1 MQRLH
6 IFRAYYFYGEHMSQR
21 TVTVDGKSIS
31 TDGSI
36 IRDVVRDKRA
46 VAARIDGQL
55 VDLGAP
61 LAEGQDIAT
70 VPADS
75 DEGVHIIRHSAAHVM
90 AEAVKQLFPDAKPTI
105 GPATE
110 DGFYYDFDRE
120 ASFTPE
126 DLEKI
131 EQKMEE
137 LVKADLPFIR
147 KDMSR
152 QEAMAFFR
160 ERGEP
165 YKVEIIQDMDDEV
178 CDVSL
183 YEQGSFVDL
192 CRGPHVPS
200 TGYIKAFK
208 LLSIAGAYWR
218 GDEKNRMLQRIYGT
232 AFGSPKELKNHL
244 NFLEEAKKR
253 DHRKLGRELDLFM
266 FSDDAGPG
274 LVIYMPK
281 GGRLRS
287 LIEEFEKKL
296 HFRRGYDIVYGP
308 NILRGRLW
316 EISGH
321 MDNYKENMYF
331 TELDSQLYGIKPMNC
346 LSHIM
351 IYKSKV
357 RSYRDLPLRY
367 FEMGSVTRNE
377 KSGVIHGLLRTRQFT
392 QDDAHIFCRPDQL
405 IGEIT
410 AIIDMVAEVMAVFGF
425 SYDMEISTRPEQSM
439 GSEEMWDL
447 ATQALKDALDKKGLP
462 YDINEGDGAF
472 YGPKIDV
479 KIKDAIGRSWQCA
492 TIQCDFNLPE
502 RFDIHYIGSDGERHR
517 PVMLHRVI
525 LGSIERFI
533 GVLIEHFA
541 GAFPVWIAPV
551 QAVVMNIT
559 DTQADYA
566 ADVAAR
572 LRASDVRIELD
583 TRNEKI
589 GYKIREARQQKV
601 PYMLIIGDREK
612 EEGTVTVRERSG
624 DQQTMTAD
632 EFIRIVRQAQPVI

>member
-1 MQRLH
+1 
-6 IFRAYYFYGEHMSQR
+6 MSQH

-36 IRDVVRDKRA
+36 IRDVMRDKRA
-46 VAARIDGQL
+46 VAARIDGRL
-55 VDLGAP
+55 VDLGTP

-110 DGFYYDFDRE
+110 DGFYYDFDRSQ
-120 ASFTPE
+120 SFTPE

-131 EQKMEE
+131 EKKMEE

-152 QEAMAFFR
+152 QEATAFFR
-160 ERGEP
+160 EKGEP

-178 CDVSL
+178 CDVSI

-232 AFGSPKELKNHL
+232 AFSSPKDLKSYL

-287 LIEEFEKKL
+287 LIEEFEKRL

-367 FEMGSVTRNE
+367 FELGSVTRNE

-405 IGEIT
+405 IEEIT
-410 AIIDMVAEVMAVFGF
+410 AIIDMVSDVMAVFGF

-439 GSEEMWDL
+439 GSEEMWDM

-502 RFDIHYIGSDGERHR
+502 RFDMHYIGSDGERHR

-541 GAFPVWIAPV
+541 GAFPVWISPV

-559 DTQADYA
+559 DAQADYA

-589 GYKIREARQQKV
+589 GYKIRESRQQKV
-601 PYMLIIGDREK
+601 PYMVIIGDREK
-612 EEGTVTVRERSG
+612 EDGTVTVRERSG
-624 DQQTMTAD
+624 DQKTMTAD
-632 EFIRIVRQAQPVI
+632 ELIRIVREAQPVI

>member
-1 MQRLH
+1 MP
-6 IFRAYYFYGEHMSQR
+6 QR
-21 TVTVDGKSIS
+21 TVTVDGKSVS

-36 IRDVVRDKRA
+36 IRDVIRDKRA
-46 VAARIDGQL
+46 VAVRIDGIPA
-55 VDLGAP
+55 DLSAP
-61 LAEGQDIAT
+61 LAEGQNIQT
-70 VPADS
+70 VSADS
-75 DEGVHIIRHSAAHVM
+75 DEGIHIIRHSAAHVM

-110 DGFYYDFDRE
+110 DGFYYDFDRDE
-120 ASFTPE
+120 SFTPE

-131 EQKMEE
+131 EKKMEE
-137 LVKADLPFIR
+137 LVKADLPFTR
-147 KDMSR
+147 KIMSR
-152 QEAMAFFR
+152 QEAETFF
-160 ERGEP
+160 EKKGEP
-165 YKVEIIQDMDDEV
+165 YKAEIIRDMDDDV

-200 TGYIKAFK
+200 TGHIKAFK

-232 AFGSPKELKNHL
+232 AFGSPKALKDYL

-253 DHRKLGRELDLFM
+253 DHRKLGRELELFM
-266 FSDDAGPG
+266 FADEAGPG

-308 NILRGRLW
+308 SILRGRLW

-321 MDNYKENMYF
+321 MDNYKDNMYF

-346 LSHIM
+346 LSHIL

-367 FEMGSVTRNE
+367 FELGNVTRNE

-405 IGEIT
+405 IDEIT

-439 GSEEMWDL
+439 GSEEMWDM

-541 GAFPVWIAPV
+541 GAFPVWISPV

-559 DTQADYA
+559 DAQADYA
-566 ADVAAR
+566 ADVASR

-601 PYMLIIGDREK
+601 PYMLITGDREK
-612 EEGTVTVRERSG
+612 DEGTVTVRERSG
-624 DQQTMTAD
+624 DQKTMTLE
-632 EFIRIVRQAQPVI
+632 EFIRIIRESHPVI

>member
-1 MQRLH
+1 MP
-6 IFRAYYFYGEHMSQR
+6 QR
-21 TVTVDGKSIS
+21 TVTVDGKSVS

-36 IRDVVRDKRA
+36 IRDVIRDKRA
-46 VAARIDGQL
+46 VAVRIDGIPA
-55 VDLGAP
+55 DLSAP
-61 LAEGQDIAT
+61 LAEGQNIQT
-70 VPADS
+70 VSADS
-75 DEGVHIIRHSAAHVM
+75 DEGIHIIRHSAAHVM

-110 DGFYYDFDRE
+110 DGFYYDFDRDE
-120 ASFTPE
+120 SFTPE

-131 EQKMEE
+131 EKKMEE
-137 LVKADLPFIR
+137 LVKADLPFTR
-147 KDMSR
+147 KIMSR
-152 QEAMAFFR
+152 QEAETFF
-160 ERGEP
+160 EKKGEP
-165 YKVEIIQDMDDEV
+165 YKAEIIRDMDDDV

-200 TGYIKAFK
+200 TGHIKAFK

-232 AFGSPKELKNHL
+232 AFGSPKALKDYL

-253 DHRKLGRELDLFM
+253 DHRKLGRELELFM
-266 FSDDAGPG
+266 FAEEAGPG

-308 NILRGRLW
+308 SILRGRLW

-321 MDNYKENMYF
+321 MDNYKDNMYF

-346 LSHIM
+346 LSHIL

-367 FEMGSVTRNE
+367 FELGNVTRNE

-405 IGEIT
+405 IDEIT

-439 GSEEMWDL
+439 GSEEMWDM

-541 GAFPVWIAPV
+541 GAFPVWISPV

-559 DTQADYA
+559 DAQADYA

-601 PYMLIIGDREK
+601 PYMLITGDREK
-612 EEGTVTVRERSG
+612 DEGTVTVRERSG
-624 DQQTMTAD
+624 DQKTMTLE
-632 EFIRIVRQAQPVI
+632 EFIRIIRESHPVI

>member
-1 MQRLH
+1 
-6 IFRAYYFYGEHMSQR
+6 
-21 TVTVDGKSIS
+21 VDGKSVS

-36 IRDVVRDKRA
+36 IRDVIRDKRA
-46 VAARIDGQL
+46 VAVRIDGIPA
-55 VDLGAP
+55 DLSAP
-61 LAEGQDIAT
+61 LAEGQNIQT
-70 VPADS
+70 VSADS
-75 DEGVHIIRHSAAHVM
+75 DEGIHIIRHSAAHVM

-110 DGFYYDFDRE
+110 DGFYYDFDRDE
-120 ASFTPE
+120 SFTPE

-131 EQKMEE
+131 EKKMEE
-137 LVKADLPFIR
+137 LVKADLPFTR
-147 KDMSR
+147 KIMSR
-152 QEAMAFFR
+152 QEAETFF
-160 ERGEP
+160 EKKGEP
-165 YKVEIIQDMDDEV
+165 YKAEIIRDMDDDV

-200 TGYIKAFK
+200 TGHIKAFK

-232 AFGSPKELKNHL
+232 AFGSPKALKDYL

-253 DHRKLGRELDLFM
+253 DHRKLGRELELFM
-266 FSDDAGPG
+266 FAEEAGPG

-308 NILRGRLW
+308 SILRGRLW

-321 MDNYKENMYF
+321 MDNYKDNMYF

-346 LSHIM
+346 LSHIL

-367 FEMGSVTRNE
+367 FELGNVTRNE

-405 IGEIT
+405 IDEIT

-439 GSEEMWDL
+439 GSEEMWDM

-541 GAFPVWIAPV
+541 GAFPVWISPV

-559 DTQADYA
+559 DAQADYA
-566 ADVAAR
+566 ADVASR

-601 PYMLIIGDREK
+601 PYMLITGDREK
-612 EEGTVTVRERSG
+612 DEGTVTVRERSG
-624 DQQTMTAD
+624 DQKTMTLE
-632 EFIRIVRQAQPVI
+632 EFIRIIRESHPVI

>member
-1 MQRLH
+1 
-6 IFRAYYFYGEHMSQR
+6 MSQR

-46 VAARIDGQL
+46 VAARVGGRL
-55 VDLGAP
+55 VDLSAP
-61 LAEGQDIAT
+61 LDEGQDIET

-110 DGFYYDFDRE
+110 DGFYYDFDRSQ
-120 ASFTPE
+120 SFTPE

-131 EQKMEE
+131 EKKMEE

-152 QEAMAFFR
+152 QEAIAFFR
-160 ERGEP
+160 EKGEP
-165 YKVEIIQDMDDEV
+165 YKVEIIQDMDDDV

-218 GDEKNRMLQRIYGT
+218 GDEKNQMLQRIYGT
-232 AFGSPKELKNHL
+232 AFSSPKELKNYL
-244 NFLEEAKKR
+244 DFLEEAKKR

-331 TELDSQLYGIKPMNC
+331 TELDGQLYGIKPMNC

-367 FEMGSVTRNE
+367 FELGSVTRNE

-405 IGEIT
+405 IDEIT
-410 AIIDMVAEVMAVFGF
+410 AIIDMVADVMAIFGF

-439 GSEEMWDL
+439 GSEEMWDM

-492 TIQCDFNLPE
+492 TIQCDFQMPE
-502 RFDIHYIGSDGERHR
+502 RFDMHYIGSDGERHR

-559 DTQADYA
+559 DAQADYA

-572 LRASDVRIELD
+572 LRANDVRIELD

-601 PYMLIIGDREK
+601 PYMAIMGDREK
-612 EEGTVTVRERSG
+612 EEGTITVRERSG
-624 DQQTMTAD
+624 DQKTMTVD
-632 EFIRIVRQAQPVI
+632 EFIKIIREAQPVI

>member
-1 MQRLH
+1 
-6 IFRAYYFYGEHMSQR
+6 MSQR

-46 VAARIDGQL
+46 VAARIDGRL
-55 VDLGAP
+55 VDLGTP
-61 LAEGQDIAT
+61 LAEGQDIVT

-75 DEGVHIIRHSAAHVM
+75 GEGVHIIRHSAAHVM

-110 DGFYYDFDRE
+110 DGFYYDFDRSQ
-120 ASFTPE
+120 SFTPE

-131 EQKMEE
+131 EKKMEE

-152 QEAMAFFR
+152 QEATAFFR
-160 ERGEP
+160 EKGEP

-178 CDVSL
+178 CDVSI

-232 AFGSPKELKNHL
+232 AFGSPKDLKSYL

-367 FEMGSVTRNE
+367 FELGSVTRNE

-405 IGEIT
+405 IEEIT
-410 AIIDMVAEVMAVFGF
+410 AIIDMVSEVMAVFGF

-439 GSEEMWDL
+439 GSEEMWDM

-541 GAFPVWIAPV
+541 GAFPVWISPV

-559 DTQADYA
+559 DAQADYA

-572 LRASDVRIELD
+572 LRADDVRIELD

-601 PYMLIIGDREK
+601 PYMLIMGDREK
-612 EEGTVTVRERSG
+612 EEGTITVRERSG
-624 DQQTMTAD
+624 DQKTMTAD
-632 EFIRIVRQAQPVI
+632 EFIRIVREAQPVI

>member
-1 MQRLH
+1 
-6 IFRAYYFYGEHMSQR
+6 MSQR

-46 VAARIDGQL
+46 VAARIDGRL
-55 VDLGAP
+55 VDLSTP
-61 LAEGQDIAT
+61 LADGQDIAT

-110 DGFYYDFDRE
+110 DGFYYDFDRGQ
-120 ASFTPE
+120 SFTPE

-131 EQKMEE
+131 EKKMEE

-147 KDMSR
+147 KDMDR
-152 QEAMAFFR
+152 QEAAAFFR
-160 ERGEP
+160 EKGEP

-232 AFGSPKELKNHL
+232 AFGSPKDLKSYL

-287 LIEEFEKKL
+287 LIEEFEKRL

-367 FEMGSVTRNE
+367 FELGSVTRNE

-405 IGEIT
+405 IEEIT

-439 GSEEMWDL
+439 GSEEMWNM

-502 RFDIHYIGSDGERHR
+502 RFDIHYVGSDGERHR

-541 GAFPVWIAPV
+541 GAFPVWISPV

-559 DTQADYA
+559 DAQAGYA
-566 ADVAAR
+566 ADVADR
-572 LRASDVRIELD
+572 LRKSDVRIELD
-583 TRNEKI
+583 ARNEKI

-601 PYMLIIGDREK
+601 PYMVITGDREK
-612 EEGTVTVRERSG
+612 EEGTITVRERSG
-624 DQQTMTAD
+624 DQQTMTVD
-632 EFIRIVRQAQPVI
+632 EFVKIVREAQPVV

>member
-1 MQRLH
+1 
-6 IFRAYYFYGEHMSQR
+6 MSQR

-46 VAARIDGQL
+46 VAARVGGRL
-55 VDLGAP
+55 VDLSAP
-61 LAEGQDIAT
+61 LDEGQDIET

>member
-1 MQRLH
+1 
-6 IFRAYYFYGEHMSQR
+6 
-21 TVTVDGKSIS
+21 
-31 TDGSI
+31 
-36 IRDVVRDKRA
+36 
-46 VAARIDGQL
+46 
-55 VDLGAP
+55 
-61 LAEGQDIAT
+61 
-70 VPADS
+70 
-75 DEGVHIIRHSAAHVM
+75 
-90 AEAVKQLFPDAKPTI
+90 
-105 GPATE
+105 
-110 DGFYYDFDRE
+110 
-120 ASFTPE
+120 
-126 DLEKI
+126 
-131 EQKMEE
+131 
-137 LVKADLPFIR
+137 VKADLPFTR
-147 KDMSR
+147 KIMSR
-152 QEAMAFFR
+152 QEAETFF
-160 ERGEP
+160 EKKGEP
-165 YKVEIIQDMDDEV
+165 YKAEIIRDMDDDV

-200 TGYIKAFK
+200 TGHIKAFK

-232 AFGSPKELKNHL
+232 AFGSPKALKDYL

-253 DHRKLGRELDLFM
+253 DHRKLGRELELFM
-266 FSDDAGPG
+266 FAEEAGPG

-308 NILRGRLW
+308 SILRGRLW

-321 MDNYKENMYF
+321 MDNYKDNMYF

-346 LSHIM
+346 LSHIL

-367 FEMGSVTRNE
+367 FELGNVTRNE

-405 IGEIT
+405 IDEIT

-439 GSEEMWDL
+439 GSEEMWDM

-541 GAFPVWIAPV
+541 GAFPVWISPV

-559 DTQADYA
+559 DAQADYA
-566 ADVAAR
+566 ADVASR

-601 PYMLIIGDREK
+601 PYMLITGDREK
-612 EEGTVTVRERSG
+612 DEGTVTVRERSG
-624 DQQTMTAD
+624 DQKTMTLE
-632 EFIRIVRQAQPVI
+632 EFIRIIRESHPVI

>member
-1 MQRLH
+1 MP
-6 IFRAYYFYGEHMSQR
+6 QR
-21 TVTVDGKSIS
+21 TVTVDGKSVS

-36 IRDVVRDKRA
+36 IRDVIRDKRA
-46 VAARIDGQL
+46 VAVRIDGIPA
-55 VDLGAP
+55 DLSAP
-61 LAEGQDIAT
+61 LAEGQNIQT
-70 VPADS
+70 VSADS
-75 DEGVHIIRHSAAHVM
+75 DEGIHIIRHSAAHVM

-110 DGFYYDFDRE
+110 DGFYYDFDRDE
-120 ASFTPE
+120 SFTPE

-131 EQKMEE
+131 EKKMEE
-137 LVKADLPFIR
+137 LVKADLPFTR
-147 KDMSR
+147 KIMSR
-152 QEAMAFFR
+152 QEAETFF
-160 ERGEP
+160 EKKGEP
-165 YKVEIIQDMDDEV
+165 YKAEIIRDMDDDV

-200 TGYIKAFK
+200 TGHIKAFK

-232 AFGSPKELKNHL
+232 AFGSPKALKDYL

-253 DHRKLGRELDLFM
+253 DHRKLGRELELFM
-266 FSDDAGPG
+266 FAEEAGPG

-308 NILRGRLW
+308 SILRGRLW

-321 MDNYKENMYF
+321 MDNYKDNMYF

-346 LSHIM
+346 LSHIL

-367 FEMGSVTRNE
+367 FELGNVTRNE

-405 IGEIT
+405 IDEIT

-439 GSEEMWDL
+439 GSEEMWDM

-479 KIKDAIGRSWQCA
+479 KIKDAIGRSWECA

-541 GAFPVWIAPV
+541 GAFPVWISPV

-559 DTQADYA
+559 DAQADYA
-566 ADVAAR
+566 ADVASR

-601 PYMLIIGDREK
+601 PYMLITGDREK
-612 EEGTVTVRERSG
+612 DEGTVTVRERSG
-624 DQQTMTAD
+624 DQKTMTLE
-632 EFIRIVRQAQPVI
+632 EFIRIIRESHPVI